1 MIPLEYPSVASLMY
15 ILCTIFY
22 SLLYYNMDM
31 QKYVFGKAPHGT
43 RGRRRFESKTSR
55 DLTASET
62 DQYSIHIPPVIWPSA
77 ELEGKANQDLI

>member
-31 QKYVFGKAPHGT
+31 QKYVFGKAPH
-43 RGRRRFESKTSR
+43 RRTGHGGGGDSSQKQAETSLPQR
-55 DLTASET
+55 PTN
-62 DQYSIHIPPVIWPSA
+62 IPYISP
-77 ELEGKANQDLI
+77 L